1 MQEVWFRPAVV
12 FGQRN
17 KLTAEGPFLDLLR
30 SFRDGLAGADRL
42 TVVGYSF
49 RDPHINEYLSQW
61 LNEDEG
67 RRIRVIDPGF
77 EGNREPYAEALKRHG
92 RERMEIIPKGA
103 KEGLLETF

>member
-1 MQEVWFRPAVV
+1 MSHQAISLVSEEALREVGFRPAVV

-17 KLTAEGPFLDLLR
+17 KLTAEGLFLDLLR

-67 RRIRVIDPGF
+67 RRIRVINPGF
-77 EGNREPYAEALKRHG
+77 EDRGHP
-92 RERMEIIPKGA
+92 
-103 KEGLLETF
+103 LLGI